1 MSGGVGP
8 TCGDIGLPKEE
19 EEQRMKLTSDTDQKT
34 TKNAI
39 HPNNNNNKQHKLLSF
54 RQLNALAIIIVLSA
68 SGMVAIQ
75 DIAFLIFSTIYMFFL
90 SKFAFPTL
98 PNTSTSP
105 PIFDNQH
112 SKLLSLYILVGAT
125 IGLFLPILY
134 IFQGIYEG
142 DKQGIKA
149 AAPHVFLLASQVF
162 MEGLAF
168 SSRFSIPIR
177 VFVPVCYNS
186 MRLFAIMEWLDNEI
200 GKVDV
205 ADGGSMRRVM
215 VGRGL
220 AVANFVFWGFN
231 LFGFL
236 LPVYMPRAFRRY
248 YSDVFKVKD

>member
-8 TCGDIGLPKEE
+8 TCGDISLPKEE
-19 EEQRMKLTSDTDQKT
+19 EEQHMKLTSDNDVNKPL
-34 TKNAI
+34 
-39 HPNNNNNKQHKLLSF
+39 HPDNNNKNNKRRTFLSF

-68 SGMVAIQ
+68 SGMVSLQ
-75 DIAFLIFSTIYMFFL
+75 DFTFLVFSTLYMFVL
-90 SKFAFPTL
+90 SKLAFPTL
-98 PNTSTSP
+98 PNTSTAP
-105 PIFDNQH
+105 PIFDSPKLN
-112 SKLLSLYILVGAT
+112 KLLSLHTLLGAAL
-125 IGLFLPILY
+125 GLLLPILY
-134 IFQGIYEG
+134 IFSGIFCG
-142 DKQGIKA
+142 DKQGIRA
-149 AAPHVFLLASQVF
+149 AAPHVFLLASQIF

-168 SSRFSIPIR
+168 SSRFSIPIT

-186 MRLFAIMEWLDNEI
+186 MRLFALMEWLDSEI

-220 AVANFVFWGFN
+220 AVANLAFWGFN

-236 LPVYMPRAFRRY
+236 LPIYMPRVLRRY